1 MHKTSYD
8 AYIYRYVQIYKCMN
22 PSLLI
27 IINIQEPHVSYSVTL
42 AKICNLSPLP
52 HLQQVWIQ
60 PKVNK
65 NNTKH
70 LAEKCRMIHTVKP
83 Q

>member
-1 MHKTSYD
+1 MYESLTSNYHKYTGTPCNLQCY
-8 AYIYRYVQIYKCMN
+8 
-22 PSLLI
+22 
-27 IINIQEPHVSYSVTL
+27 TG
-42 AKICNLSPLP
+42 KICNLSPLQ

-70 LAEKCRMIHTVKP
+70 LAEKCRMIHTVKR

>member
-1 MHKTSYD
+1 MYESLTSNYHKYTGTPCKLQCY
-8 AYIYRYVQIYKCMN
+8 
-22 PSLLI
+22 
-27 IINIQEPHVSYSVTL
+27 TG
-42 AKICNLSPLP
+42 KICNLSPLP

-70 LAEKCRMIHTVKP
+70 LAEKCRMMHTVKP